1 MKRGYIQ
8 VYTGDGKGKT
18 TAAIG
23 LAIRAVGAGLKVWLL
38 QFMKSEYY
46 SEQKILDG
54 ISPLLYRESLGKP
67 YFIAPEGTLTEETK
81 KALTDVVVFPP
92 GNPPAEYVEACRSGV
107 EIAART
113 LAKGE
118 YDVVILDEINV
129 ALHFGLV
136 TRDDCEALIAAKP
149 AGTEL
154 IFTGRKAPQWLVDR
168 ADLVT
173 EMRNVKHYY
182 DAGVANRRGI
192 ED

>member
-81 KALTDVVVFPP
+81 KVLEESLAAAQKVF
-92 GNPPAEYVEACRSGV
+92 AQEKVTQEEIDQATKTLREAIAQLKEQPV
-107 EIAART
+107 AVDKEILKEQIAQAR
-113 LAKGE
+113 
-118 YDVVILDEINV
+118 
-129 ALHFGLV
+129 
-136 TRDDCEALIAAKP
+136 
-149 AGTEL
+149 
-154 IFTGRKAPQWLVDR
+154 GRKPEKGYQF
-168 ADLVT
+168 
-173 EMRNVKHYY
+173 
-182 DAGVANRRGI
+182 
-192 ED
+192 

>member
-1 MKRGYIQ
+1 MSPFEYISNSNILRE
-8 VYTGDGKGKT
+8 T
-18 TAAIG
+18 I
-23 LAIRAVGAGLKVWLL
+23 LL
-38 QFMKSEYY
+38 SYEF
-46 SEQKILDG
+46 L
-54 ISPLLYRESLGKP
+54 
-67 YFIAPEGTLTEETK
+67 
-81 KALTDVVVFPP
+81 
-92 GNPPAEYVEACRSGV
+92 
-107 EIAART
+107 AART

-136 TRDDCEALIAAKP
+136 TREDCEALIAAKP

-154 IFTGRKAPQWLVDR
+154 VFTGRKAPQWLVDR